1 MKKSIVMA
9 GALLL
14 TTEAAVAGEAVPLGL
29 RLGTD
34 LGQALSSVLP
44 EALGSALPGGIGGI
58 AGVAAI
64 ALILGAQLVKRRQ

>member
-1 MKKSIVMA
+1 MA

-14 TTEAAVAGEAVPLGL
+14 TTEAALAGGAAPLGT